1 VPVHVTS
8 YDAVA
13 EGVTVFVP
21 DKAPPVENPVPE
33 LDVELVHAHVN
44 VELPPAVIDPGLA
57 LNEADGGD
65 EPLERCR
72 DAAMASVP
80 LSMPTREIKSEGSVR
95 LTNDFMRS
103 LVICDRYGMMSDR

>member
-13 EGVTVFVP
+13 EGVTVAVP

-44 VELPPAVIDPGLA
+44 VELPPAVIEPGLA
-57 LNEADGGD
+57 LNEAAGGD
-65 EPLERCR
+65 ELLEWCPC
-72 DAAMASVP
+72 AAMASVA

-95 LTNDFMRS
+95 LTNDFMWLTRV
-103 LVICDRYGMMSDR
+103 LNG